1 MSLFLVRAGRH
12 GEQEQGALDNNVV
25 TMGWNQFS
33 DLSGLKSR
41 EELSRLYLEK
51 HPNAKKMA
59 VANEV
64 GQLWKFVHDIKKND
78 LVALPLKS
86 QPIVA
91 IGIVK
96 GPYQYKKIADGIM
109 HIHEVEWLK
118 MIPRT
123 AIDQD
128 LLYSLGAFMTV
139 CEISRNNAE
148 ERIKKLVELKE
159 YSVAKEEEPS
169 AFEEKID
176 VGEYAKDE
184 IRKFI
189 GRKFVG
195 HNLARLVEAVL
206 YAQGYVAQTSPPG
219 PDGGVDIL
227 AAAGALGFNSPR
239 ICVQV
244 KSSETPVDVKVLR
257 ELQGVMTKVRAETGL
272 LVSWGGFNTKAFQ
285 EAKDAFFSIRLWDS
299 DDLLDEIMKHYDNF
313 SDEIK
318 AELPLKRLWGLVLE
332 SDIE

>member
-1 MSLFLVRAGRH
+1 MSLFLVRAGSH

-25 TMGWNQFS
+25 TIGWNEFS
-33 DLSGLKSR
+33 DLSGLKNK
-41 EELSRLYLEK
+41 EELSKLYLDK
-51 HPNAKKMA
+51 YPDAKKMK

-64 GQLWKFVHDIKKND
+64 GQVWRFVHDIQKND

-86 QPIVA
+86 QPVVA
-91 IGIVK
+91 IGKVK
-96 GPYQYKKIADGIM
+96 GQYQYKKIADNIM
-109 HIHEVEWLK
+109 HVREVDWLK
-118 MIPRT
+118 IIPRT

-159 YSVAKEEEPS
+159 YAVAKEEEPS
-169 AFEEKID
+169 AIEEKID

-184 IRKFI
+184 IRKYI
-189 GRKFVG
+189 GRKFKG
-195 HNLARLVEAVL
+195 HGLARLVEAVL
-206 YAQGYVAQTSPPG
+206 HAQGYVAETSTPG

-244 KSSETPVDVKVLR
+244 KSSESQVDVKVLR
-257 ELQGVMTKVRAETGL
+257 ELQGVMSKVRAEHGL
-272 LVSWGGFNTKAFQ
+272 LVSWGGFNTKTLQ
-285 EAKDAFFSIRLWDS
+285 EAKDAFFTIRLWDS
-299 DDLLDEIMKHYDNF
+299 DDLLEAIFKHYDNF
-313 SDEIK
+313 TDEIK
-318 AELPLKRLWGLVLE
+318 AELPLKRMWGLVLE
-332 SDIE
+332 EDIE